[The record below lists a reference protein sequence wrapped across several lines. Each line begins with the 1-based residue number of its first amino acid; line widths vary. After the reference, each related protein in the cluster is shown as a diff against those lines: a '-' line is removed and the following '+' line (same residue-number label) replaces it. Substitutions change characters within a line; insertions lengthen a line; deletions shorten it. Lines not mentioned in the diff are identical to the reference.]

1 MDKKATI
8 KLVEA
13 FGSKVIPELPIDGV
27 WLYGS
32 WAYGIPDEDSD
43 IDVAVTL
50 SDTSLDLMDTERTL
64 FRLRRSI
71 DRRIEPIVIYPGE
84 DRSGF
89 SDMILE
95 KGIRIYPASTI

>member
-1 MDKKATI
+1 MDKNATI

-13 FGSKVIPELPIDGV
+13 FSRKVLPELPIDSI

-32 WAYGIPDEDSD
+32 WAYGTPDEESD

-50 SDTSLDLMDTERTL
+50 SDQSLDVLDTEQKM
-64 FRLRRSI
+64 FRMRRSI
-71 DRRIEPIVIYPGE
+71 DTRIEPIVIYPGE

-89 SDMILE
+89 SDMVLE
-95 KGIRIYPASTI
+95 KGIRIYPAADV

>member
-1 MDKKATI
+1 MDTSTVV
-8 KLVEA
+8 KLVAA
-13 FGSKVIPELPIDGV
+13 FGQKALPELPIDGI

-32 WAYGIPDEDSD
+32 WAYGNPDEESD

-50 SDTSLDLMDTERTL
+50 SDQSLDLLETESKL

-71 DRRIEPIVIYPGE
+71 DTRIEPIVIYPGE

-95 KGIRIYPASTI
+95 KGIRIYPASNT

>member
-1 MDKKATI
+1 MDKDATL

-13 FGSKVIPELPIDGV
+13 FGELAVPELPIDGI

-32 WAYGIPDEDSD
+32 WAYGVPDEDSD

-50 SDTSLDLMDTERTL
+50 SDRSLDHLETEMKL
-64 FRLRRSI
+64 FRIRRSI
-71 DRRIEPIVIYPGE
+71 DTRIEPIVIYPGE

-95 KGIRIYPASTI
+95 KGIRVYPASHV

>member
-1 MDKKATI
+1 MDKEATI
-8 KLVEA
+8 KLIEE
-13 FGSKVIPELPIDGV
+13 FGQKVIPELPIESI

-32 WAYGIPDEDSD
+32 WAYGTPDEDSD

-50 SDTSLDLMDTERTL
+50 ADQSLDLLETEQKM

-71 DRRIEPIVIYPGE
+71 DTRIEPIVIYPGE

-89 SDMILE
+89 SDMVLE
-95 KGIRIYPASTI
+95 KGIRIYPASDV